1 MISKNL
7 DLTNRLQQCYTG
19 AVYDAMR
26 ELGLE
31 ANLLSKS
38 IRPLDNSLTL
48 AGPVWTF
55 SGTVDT
61 SISDDESLMS
71 WTKLLSDAPSGTVM
85 VGQPNDSSI
94 AHMGELSVEA
104 LKLKSVLGYVVD
116 GGCRDCSVIVQRKF
130 PVFCKYMTPSDVVGR
145 WRVTSMTEPIEID
158 GVEIFSGDY
167 MIGDMDGVIIIRAND
182 AEKVLERSEYLV
194 NTETELRKAILNGMD
209 PLEAYL
215 KYRVF

>member
-1 MISKNL
+1 
-7 DLTNRLQQCYTG
+7 
-19 AVYDAMR
+19 
-26 ELGLE
+26 
-31 ANLLSKS
+31 
-38 IRPLDNSLTL
+38 
-48 AGPVWTF
+48 
-55 SGTVDT
+55 
-61 SISDDESLMS
+61 MS
-71 WTKLLSDAPSGTVM
+71 WTKLLSEALPGTVM
-85 VGQPNDSSI
+85 IGQPNDSGI
-94 AHMGELSVEA
+94 AHMGELSAEA
-104 LKLKSVLGYVVD
+104 LKLKGVLGYVVD
-116 GGCRDCSVIVQRKF
+116 GGCRDCSAIIERQF

>member
-1 MISKNL
+1 MGSKNL
-7 DLTNRLQQCYTG
+7 DLTNRLQKCYTG

-26 ELGLE
+26 ELGLT
-31 ANLLSKS
+31 ANLLSKT

-71 WTKLLSDAPSGTVM
+71 WTKLLSDAPSGMVM
-85 VGQPNDSSI
+85 IGQPNDSSI

-104 LKLKSVLGYVVD
+104 LRLKGVLGYVVD
-116 GGCRDCSVIVQRKF
+116 GGCRDCSVIVKQKF
-130 PVFCKYMTPSDVVGR
+130 PVFCKYMTPSDVVGK
-145 WRVTSMTEPIEID
+145 WKVTSMAEAIEID

-167 MIGDMDGVIIIRAND
+167 MIGDMDGIIIIRAND
-182 AEKVLERSEYLV
+182 VEKVVERSEYLV
-194 NTETELRKAILNGMD
+194 NTETELRKAILKGMD
-209 PLEAYL
+209 PLDAYL

>member
-1 MISKNL
+1 MVSKNL
-7 DLTNRLQQCYTG
+7 DLTNRLQKCYTG

-26 ELGLE
+26 ELGLKS
-31 ANLLSKS
+31 NLLSKS
-38 IRPLDNSLTL
+38 IRPLDSSLTL

-55 SGTVDT
+55 SGALDT

-104 LKLKSVLGYVVD
+104 LKLKGVLGYVVD
-116 GGCRDCSVIVQRKF
+116 GGCRDCSVIVQREF

-145 WRVTSMTEPIEID
+145 WRVTSIAESIEID
-158 GVEIFSGDY
+158 GVEISSGDY
-167 MIGDMDGVIIIRAND
+167 MIGDMDGVIIIRAAD
-182 AEKVLERSEYLV
+182 VEKVVERSECLV
-194 NTETELRKAILNGMD
+194 NTETELRKAILKGMD